1 MTEHSAFKEQAL
13 VAARAIDEK
22 KGTDIVIQD
31 VSDLLNVTDYFVICT
46 AANNRRVDAIA
57 EEVEEQL
64 FKDFGIKPVSIEGL
78 DESEWVLMDYGPIV
92 VHIFQ
97 PGSRDYYRLE
107 QLWDAAPTVDVALA
121 GIEDPVYTE
130 RIARL
135 LERAE
140 GASQDT
146 VDED

>member
-46 AANNRRVDAIA
+46 VANNRRVDAIA

-97 PGSRDYYRLE
+97 PGPRDYYRLE

-130 RIARL
+130 RIAHL
-135 LERAE
+135 LERA
-140 GASQDT
+140 GANAQDAT
-146 VDED
+146 SEE

>member
-1 MTEHSAFKEQAL
+1 M
-13 VAARAIDEK
+13 
-22 KGTDIVIQD
+22 
-31 VSDLLNVTDYFVICT
+31 
-46 AANNRRVDAIA
+46 
-57 EEVEEQL
+57 
-64 FKDFGIKPVSIEGL
+64 
-78 DESEWVLMDYGPIV
+78 
-92 VHIFQ
+92 
-97 PGSRDYYRLE
+97 
-107 QLWDAAPTVDVALA
+107 DVALA

>member
-1 MTEHSAFKEQAL
+1 MP
-13 VAARAIDEK
+13 
-22 KGTDIVIQD
+22 
-31 VSDLLNVTDYFVICT
+31 
-46 AANNRRVDAIA
+46 IA

-97 PGSRDYYRLE
+97 PGPRDYYRLE